1 MAPGLACSV
10 ARSAGE
16 RGRSDAAGASLSYA
30 SRVTT
35 LRACAPARCK
45 GRLPVFSV
53 PAHDPQ
59 GPHGAAPRT
68 STVLIIE
75 DDPTNL
81 LVTEMTL
88 RAERIPFVSVDNI
101 DDAWDELQ
109 RSDVS
114 LVIADLSLG
123 GLALI
128 ERMRAT
134 PRFAHIPIIIS
145 TGERRHE
152 RIQQALDAGARGYL
166 IKPYPL
172 EQLLTHIRGALTTD
186 RAN

>member
-1 MAPGLACSV
+1 M
-10 ARSAGE
+10 
-16 RGRSDAAGASLSYA
+16 
-30 SRVTT
+30 
-35 LRACAPARCK
+35 
-45 GRLPVFSV
+45 FSV

-68 STVLIIE
+68 SAVLIIE
-75 DDPTNL
+75 DDPPNL

-101 DDAWDELQ
+101 NDAWDELQ
-109 RSDVS
+109 RSDIS

-123 GLALI
+123 GFSLI

-134 PRFAHIPIIIS
+134 QRFDHIPVIIS

-152 RIQQALDAGARGYL
+152 KIQQALDAGAQGYL

-172 EQLLTHIRGALTTD
+172 EQLLTHIRSAL
-186 RAN
+186 AMNWSK